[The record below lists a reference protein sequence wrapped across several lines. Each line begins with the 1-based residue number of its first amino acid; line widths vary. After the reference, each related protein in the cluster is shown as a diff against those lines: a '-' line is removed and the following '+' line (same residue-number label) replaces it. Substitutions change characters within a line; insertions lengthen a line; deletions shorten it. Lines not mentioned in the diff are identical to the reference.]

1 MMLLTTTYLG
11 PVSWYA
17 NLYHADEVIIEAHEY
32 YQKQTL
38 RNRCIIA
45 TDQGPQMLSAFV
57 EKGNKAK
64 MPIQEVRLSNHNNWQ
79 QQHLYAWA
87 TYYGASPFYE
97 YYIDDLKEVFLNGH
111 DGTLFGMNEAL
122 RKHICNEI
130 GFSPNV
136 RYSTEWLGIPVEG
149 FTSETSDHGDSFK
162 GRQYYQVA
170 TVTGKQSFMNNMSIL
185 DLLFNLGP
193 ESLVYLDKYFE
204 K

>member
-1 MMLLTTTYLG
+1 MRVLTTTYLG

-17 NLYHADEVIIEAHEY
+17 ELYHADEVIIDAHEY
-32 YQKQTL
+32 YEKQTL

-45 TDQGPQMLSAFV
+45 TDQGPQMLSAYV

-64 MPIQEVRLSNHNNWQ
+64 MPIQEVRLSGHNNWQ

-122 RKHICNEI
+122 RKHICSEI
-130 GFSPNV
+130 GFTPNV
-136 RYSTEWLGIPVEG
+136 RYSTEWMGGVDKKPAA
-149 FTSETSDHGDSFK
+149 SDSVCNDSQWNE
-162 GRQYYQVA
+162 REYYQVA
-170 TVTGKQSFMNNMSIL
+170 TVSGKQSFMKDMSIL
-185 DLLFNLGP
+185 DLLFNMGP
-193 ESLVYLDKYFE
+193 ESLVYLDHFC
-204 K
+204 

>member
-1 MMLLTTTYLG
+1 MKVLTTTYLG
-11 PVSWYA
+11 PISWYA
-17 NLYHADEVIIEAHEY
+17 DLYHSDEVIIEAHEY
-32 YQKQTL
+32 YEKQTL

-57 EKGNKAK
+57 EKGNRPK
-64 MPIQEVRLSNHNNWQ
+64 MPINEVRLSTHNNWQ

-130 GFSPNV
+130 GFSPTV
-136 RYSTEWLGIPVEG
+136 RYSTEWMGPQVMNPQEQEELWR
-149 FTSETSDHGDSFK
+149 

-170 TVTGKQSFMNNMSIL
+170 SIGGKQPFMHDMSIL

-193 ESLVYLDKYFE
+193 ESLIYLDHFYK
-204 K
+204 